1 MEIKENEVHKVQ
13 AAGSDDSRNRYIKG
27 EGPAVIL
34 EIKGWCYMGDM
45 FKYLDK
51 LTMMEPRVIKQ
62 KLKRDYSLTEE
73 ETEKVYRKW
82 KKEFLKHG
90 YKGI

>member
-1 MEIKENEVHKVQ
+1 MVN
-13 AAGSDDSRNRYIKG
+13 
-27 EGPAVIL
+27 
-34 EIKGWCYMGDM
+34 M

-62 KLKRDYSLTEE
+62 KLKKNYSLTEE
-73 ETEKVYRKW
+73 AAEEVCKKW

-90 YKGI
+90 YKGN

>member
-1 MEIKENEVHKVQ
+1 MV
-13 AAGSDDSRNRYIKG
+13 
-27 EGPAVIL
+27 
-34 EIKGWCYMGDM
+34 DM

-90 YKGI
+90 YKGN